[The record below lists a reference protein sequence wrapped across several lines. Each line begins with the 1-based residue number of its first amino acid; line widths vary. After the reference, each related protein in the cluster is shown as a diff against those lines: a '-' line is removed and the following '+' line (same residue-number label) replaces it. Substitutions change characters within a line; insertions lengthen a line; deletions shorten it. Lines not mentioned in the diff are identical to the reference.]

1 MLEIATGDN
10 RTATLGNTAITV
22 GAGATFWMHL
32 AAVPFS
38 TMVNAGTTGSGSAGA
53 TLTLAAGSALNMANS
68 AILRFNLEQE
78 NSFAGPAFTIG
89 GASGVAPALTFDIGN
104 GATGPDSIDVT
115 KTVKVLATGGRI
127 TIDALAGDTTLT
139 DGNYDLIT
147 SAGGFSGSGGN
158 DLTLTDT
165 TLVVD
170 GTTYDFS
177 LGNSTADDEV
187 LTVSTAAV
195 VAPVESRT
203 LGEREGFPAIEASR
217 AGSPLAGTAAIPEPG
232 STMSVLLGLA
242 LAAACG
248 FGRRGK

>member
-1 MLEIATGDN
+1 L
-10 RTATLGNTAITV
+10 
-22 GAGATFWMHL
+22 
-32 AAVPFS
+32 
-38 TMVNAGTTGSGSAGA
+38 
-53 TLTLAAGSALNMANS
+53 
-68 AILRFNLEQE
+68 
-78 NSFAGPAFTIG
+78 
-89 GASGVAPALTFDIGN
+89 
-104 GATGPDSIDVT
+104 IDVT

-195 VAPVESRT
+195 GVGGESRAFAYGEEDAPVAAR
-203 LGEREGFPAIEASR
+203 GGA
-217 AGSPLAGTAAIPEPG
+217 PLVGAAAVPEP
-232 STMSVLLGLA
+232 SAAMSLLPVFA
-242 LAAACG
+242 LAAAARV
-248 FGRRGK
+248 RRRR